1 MNCRA
6 LPLLAAPFAIMTIA
20 LAGCSTTSK
29 TGSIEDTTMGEALH
43 MTLAA
48 QVIDPDP
55 QYEYLDPATSGQHAA
70 QAIERYRTDK
80 VKKPERISST
90 SRGSSSGSGAN

>member
-1 MNCRA
+1 MNCRSLA
-6 LPLLAAPFAIMTIA
+6 LLAAPFVIMATA

-29 TGSIEDTTMGEALH
+29 TGSIEDTSIGEALH

-48 QVIDPDP
+48 QVIDPNP

-90 SRGSSSGSGAN
+90 SRSSGSSGN

>member
-6 LPLLAAPFAIMTIA
+6 LPLIVVAAA

-29 TGSIEDTTMGEALH
+29 TGSIEDTSIGEALH

-48 QVIDPDP
+48 QVIEPTP

-90 SRGSSSGSGAN
+90 SRGSGSGAGAN